1 MSFHHTAIG
10 MIIASQAVD
19 IHTTCI
25 VIELIPWKKKDNS
38 HNALFS
44 FCDFSQGEKTSLASK
59 LTHSLP
65 WQLKVGF
72 LFRFF
77 FLLPPNFSLA
87 LAGWGGNFCPKRIL
101 SKIYFSFFSSFY
113 VLFQAGEDFFYS
125 RREKMKKGSLQRHLP
140 EKGYNINIYIYI

>member
-77 FLLPPNFSLA
+77 FSFLRILA
-87 LAGWGGNFCPKRIL
+87 SPWLAGAEISARSGFSRKYISLFFRVFMCCSKLERI
-101 SKIYFSFFSSFY
+101 FFIPGERKWKKEACNAT
-113 VLFQAGEDFFYS
+113 FQ
-125 RREKMKKGSLQRHLP
+125 RKVT
-140 EKGYNINIYIYI
+140 IYI